1 MVQIWLVTISVTCR
15 NLLKLACAD
24 TYVTNLLLVSSSGA
38 SVQWVLSCWWSP
50 MSSSCILWETTVQ
63 RGGILD
69 RIVENK
75 ETINII
81 TISRRYMISMFLEAL
96 FTIAKTWKQTEC
108 LPSDEWIMKMWCTY
122 YSAIKTK
129 EILPFAITWMDL
141 EKNFTKWRNPDKE
154 KQISIR
160 THLYVQSTTNKKTE
174 FIDTENRSMDGGGM
188 GKTGE
193 GNEIKN
199 FIFFCNYC

>member
-1 MVQIWLVTISVTCR
+1 
-15 NLLKLACAD
+15 
-24 TYVTNLLLVSSSGA
+24 
-38 SVQWVLSCWWSP
+38 
-50 MSSSCILWETTVQ
+50 
-63 RGGILD
+63 
-69 RIVENK
+69 
-75 ETINII
+75 
-81 TISRRYMISMFLEAL
+81 MISMFLEAL
-96 FTIAKTWKQTEC
+96 VTIAKTWKQTEC

-129 EILPFAITWMDL
+129 KILPFAITWMDL

-174 FIDTENRSMDGGGM
+174 FIDTENRFMDGGGM

-193 GNEIKN
+193 GNEITN
-199 FIFFCNYC
+199 FIFFYNYC